1 MAYNLIACDRDQ
13 HYLLPPSINEW
24 LEEDHLARFIVD
36 VVDEMDLSA
45 FYARRREDGWG
56 RAAFDPKV
64 MIALL
69 LYCYSGG
76 ERSSRK
82 IERRCKEDVACRF
95 ITANHTPDHSTIA
108 RFRQSYEQEL
118 NGLFTETLRLCAKAG
133 LVKVGLV
140 ALDGTKVE
148 ANASSWVNRT
158 EDQIDKEVQKI
169 LDEAAQA
176 DAEEDQAFGVD
187 RRGDELPSDLV
198 DRNSRLARLKEAK
211 AALQEDFAERQRAYE
226 ERLAERAAK
235 EAERGSK
242 HHGRKPKP
250 PDPSDLKNRK
260 VNVTDP
266 DSRVMKTPSGYIQGY
281 NAQAVANENQIVLA
295 AEVVSEHND
304 YNQLHPMIDAM
315 NRNLQDVGVTQKV
328 GTLVA
333 DSGYLSDDNLLAAD
347 DDTPELLIAAANDRD
362 QRTEKKAPRGR
373 IPKNLSPTKRMARKL
388 STKRGQKLYRKR
400 GQIIEPVFAHRK
412 TRGCGRFM
420 RRGQTACDSEWK
432 LENTTHNLLKL
443 WRSEGGG
450 RSDQTARSSRALR
463 SPHPAVVPRLVLK
476 SFRCGDAHYRLWATG
491 S

>member
-1 MAYNLIACDRDQ
+1 MPGAAKT
-13 HYLLPPSINEW
+13 
-24 LEEDHLARFIVD
+24 
-36 VVDEMDLSA
+36 
-45 FYARRREDGWG
+45 DGAEP
-56 RAAFDPKV
+56 RSTPRV
-64 MIALL
+64 MVALL

-108 RFRQSYEQEL
+108 RFRQSHEQEL
-118 NGLFTETLRLCAKAG
+118 NGLFTEALRLCAEAG

-140 ALDGTKVE
+140 ALDSTKVE

-158 EDQIDKEVQKI
+158 EDQIDKEVAKI
-169 LDEAAQA
+169 LDEAAQT
-176 DAEEDQAFGVD
+176 DAEEDRAFGKD
-187 RRGDELPSDLV
+187 RRGDELPDDLA

-226 ERLAERAAK
+226 VRLAERAAE

-250 PDPSDLKNRK
+250 PDPSDLKERK

-304 YNQLHPMIDAM
+304 YNQLHPMIDAL
-315 NRNLQDVGVTQKV
+315 NHNLQDVGVTQKV
-328 GTLVA
+328 CTLVA

-347 DDTPELLIAAANDRD
+347 DDTPGPAHRRSQRPRPTHGQESSERAHPEELVTHETDGAQACD
-362 QRTEKKAPRGR
+362 QTRTEALP
-373 IPKNLSPTKRMARKL
+373 
-388 STKRGQKLYRKR
+388 
-400 GQIIEPVFAHRK
+400 K
-412 TRGCGRFM
+412 TRSDGRAGV
-420 RRGQTACDSEWK
+420 RPSQDQGVRAIHAARTDRVRQRVEAREHDPQPPQAVAIGREW
-432 LENTTHNLLKL
+432 TI
-443 WRSEGGG
+443 
-450 RSDQTARSSRALR
+450 RSSSEVTPSHPEPSSSDR
-463 SPHPAVVPRLVLK
+463 SSAHPQIVPL
-476 SFRCGDAHYRLWATG
+476 
-491 S
+491 